1 MKQYDLKCPMCG
13 TVNHGLY
20 LEETD
25 GWMICE
31 HCHTEV
37 RNENYRDLICLP
49 YVNDHERDEVRN
61 RSLIMASGW
70 T

>member
-1 MKQYDLKCPMCG
+1 MCG
-13 TVNHGLY
+13 TVNRGLY

-37 RNENYRDLICLP
+37 RNENYKALIGLTAA
-49 YVNDHERDEVRN
+49 NDHERDEVCN
-61 RSLIMASGW
+61 RRLVIASGW